1 MCIRDSRKAP
11 CLYSSQWAFHRQ
23 KQVFQISS
31 CFNPPSCFS
40 VFFVLFFTISI
51 VIADESIRQYGFR
64 TESQG
69 FPGISTAG
77 FYKFSQNFSAF
88 PAFPEGKFRMPLNS
102 CHKPFSRHFYCFN
115 QTIRPHSRS
124 FKNWSQLDVY
134 KRQVLPIQKKQETY
148 HPNRTAACC
157 RLGYFFHFLFARI
170 PLERS
175 RCRPSQPYLHHG
187 LMVFNMVLVGFILSA
202 YRYDLVTAEPAECT
216 STVSL

>member
-1 MCIRDSRKAP
+1 MDIC
-11 CLYSSQWAFHRQ
+11 
-23 KQVFQISS
+23 ISS
-31 CFNPPSCFS
+31 RHSPSASDCMEGVSFFIRHWKPLSFGIGILYLFFLVLNCLSRFGHFS
-40 VFFVLFFTISI
+40 WAWKISYLAGTFFPVLFLP
-51 VIADESIRQYGFR
+51 VL
-64 TESQG
+64 
-69 FPGISTAG
+69 
-77 FYKFSQNFSAF
+77 FSFLF
-88 PAFPEGKFRMPLNS
+88 
-102 CHKPFSRHFYCFN
+102 
-115 QTIRPHSRS
+115 
-124 FKNWSQLDVY
+124 
-134 KRQVLPIQKKQETY
+134 LPIQKKQETY